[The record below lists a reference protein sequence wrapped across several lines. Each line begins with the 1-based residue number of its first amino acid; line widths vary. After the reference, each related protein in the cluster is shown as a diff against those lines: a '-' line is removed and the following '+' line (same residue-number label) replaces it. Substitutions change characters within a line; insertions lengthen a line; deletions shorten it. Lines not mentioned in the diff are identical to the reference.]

1 MPVLNPED
9 AADVEDQITWIFSA
23 SDDQRPDRLRRLF
36 GERLD
41 FSSDSGTVSLAKD
54 RKGPRRIYVGTMIT
68 PNQVPQ

>member
-1 MPVLNPED
+1 MPVLNRED

-41 FSSDSGTVSLAKD
+41 FSSA
-54 RKGPRRIYVGTMIT
+54 
-68 PNQVPQ
+68 